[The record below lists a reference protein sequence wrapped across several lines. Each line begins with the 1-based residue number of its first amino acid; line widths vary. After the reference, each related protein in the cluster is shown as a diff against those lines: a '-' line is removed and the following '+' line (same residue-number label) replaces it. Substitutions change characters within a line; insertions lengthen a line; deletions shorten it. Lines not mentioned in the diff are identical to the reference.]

1 MVGVGGLKIKL
12 VESQNSLLDL
22 LTRAST
28 PCVEEAEEVESDFP
42 QIIHIQ
48 CLPFNSCSCPDTY
61 TMLTTNSVEVFLEL
75 LHNNCYR
82 ALVADHWKGSL
93 TILVTPPNPAPLDYQ
108 GGCLAQA
115 LLLRAIETEDALH
128 WLSTLGGAYSNLGEG
143 SLDRA
148 RQAGRNAMKQL
159 AVVGKDGDVTMAM
172 KCWLFI
178 GQSLVQ
184 QGRFKAARR
193 ILRSVWAECH
203 KPQVAAL
210 TSTPKLVKMC
220 QGIWNR
226 LVYEQKQVEGAQ
238 DNEAKVEIEVE
249 QKFVVPADCGRILLE
264 AGGKL
269 LGEKELVDRY
279 RDDQD
284 LTLLSNDYWLRQRT
298 RGTVNVWELKLPAGR
313 RETGG
318 TIYREVSDHQTIKML
333 LKEVGVVEDL
343 DQLDLLVEVACKREE
358 WSLVGG
364 MTVVVDRMEDGYTV
378 GEVETMVQGEGGRE
392 EALVRVKEVASKLG
406 LTPQLEGKVE
416 RRLRLAN
423 PRAYSKLKEMRLN

>member
-1 MVGVGGLKIKL
+1 MVGVGGLKINL
-12 VESQNSLLDL
+12 VESQNGLLDI
-22 LTRAST
+22 LTSINT
-28 PCVEEAEEVESDFP
+28 SCVDDVREEESNIP
-42 QIIHIQ
+42 QIFHIQ
-48 CLPFNSCSCPDTY
+48 RLPINSCPDTD
-61 TMLTTNSVEVFLEL
+61 TVLTTNSVEVFLEL

-82 ALVADHWKGSL
+82 ALVVDHWKGSL
-93 TILVTPPNPAPLDYQ
+93 SILVTPPNPAPLDYQ
-108 GGCLAQA
+108 GGSLAQGV
-115 LLLRAIETEDALH
+115 LLRAVETEDALH

-159 AVVGKDGDVTMAM
+159 AVVGRDGDVTMAM

-184 QGRFKAARR
+184 QGRFKTARR
-193 ILRSVWAECH
+193 ILRSVWSECH

-210 TSTPKLVKMC
+210 ASTPKLVNMC

-226 LVYEQKQVEGAQ
+226 LVHEQKQVKRSQ
-238 DNEAKVEIEVE
+238 DDKAEVEIEVE
-249 QKFVVPADCGRILLE
+249 QKFVVPEDCGRILSE

-269 LGEKELVDRY
+269 LGEKDLLDRY

-298 RGTVNVWELKLPAGR
+298 RDTVDVWELKLPAGK

-318 TIYREVSDHQTIKML
+318 TIYREVSDLQTINIL
-333 LKEVGVVEDL
+333 LKEVGVVKDL

-364 MTVVVDRMEDGYTV
+364 MTGVVDMMEDGYTV
-378 GEVETMVQGEGGRE
+378 GEVETMVRGEGGRE
-392 EALVRVKEVASKLG
+392 EALAKVKELASKLG

-416 RRLRLAN
+416 RRLRLTN
-423 PRAYSKLKEMRLN
+423 PRAYSKLRELRLN